1 MKESV
6 LKTNKKIFTT
16 KKKISFYADDVG
28 INILT
33 KLASKLT
40 RFNTKKT
47 FMNHSLHLSEFNYI
61 KLETK
66 I

>member
-16 KKKISFYADDVG
+16 KKNHFSFYADDLG

-33 KLASKLT
+33 ELASKLS

-47 FMNHSLHLSEFNYI
+47 FMNYF
-61 KLETK
+61 
-66 I
+66 